1 MCSEC
6 AAGYAQPLAGQGG
19 CLPCASGKFSLGAA
33 ASCDPMP
40 PAKFCWRRCG
50 W

>member
-6 AAGYAQPLAGQGG
+6 AAGYAQPLVGQGG
-19 CLPCASGKFSLGAA
+19 CLPCADGQFSLGAA
-33 ASCDPMP
+33 ASCVPMP
-40 PAKFCWRRCG
+40 PVKFCWRRCG